1 MSGTDAVKPSECA
14 VNSLLHWK
22 GHFIQRL
29 IITAYNSKTSS
40 VLVSFSQSLKT
51 IFGAASRPLLEV
63 PNKMVYDLFY
73 ASKHYVINK
82 KGEAVVSHQRT
93 SSCNPPFSFF

>member
-1 MSGTDAVKPSECA
+1 MKAECLVLSGTDAATPSECA

-22 GHFIQRL
+22 RHFIQRL

-51 IFGAASRPLLEV
+51 ILGAASGSPYKFRIKWFMICFMLV
-63 PNKMVYDLFY
+63 NIM
-73 ASKHYVINK
+73 A
-82 KGEAVVSHQRT
+82 
-93 SSCNPPFSFF
+93 